1 MTRATTLAVL
11 IAGSLCAATGEEFF
25 EKKIRPVLVQKC
37 FVCHSE
43 KLKTPMGGLRL
54 DSAAALRKGGDSG
67 PAIVTGDPDK
77 SLLVRAIRYDNLKL
91 KMPPDGKL
99 PAEAIA
105 DIENWI
111 RMGAPDPR
119 RESAPP
125 AAARTGIDFTEAK
138 KFWAFQAVG
147 NPAVPAVKDTAWP
160 RTPVD
165 RFLLTRLE
173 EKGIKPAPPIDR
185 QGWLRR
191 VTYDLIGLPPAPAEI
206 QGFLADSS
214 TNAEENVVDR
224 LLASQHYGE
233 RWARHWLDLVR
244 FVETNG
250 HEFDNDKLDAWRY
263 RDYVIRCFNSD
274 VPYDVFVKEQIAG
287 DLLAQ
292 KRLSS
297 DGTLWESPIGTSMY
311 WFGEVLNS
319 ATDSV
324 KARAD
329 SVDNQLDVIGKTFLG
344 MTISCAR
351 CHDHKF
357 DPIPTADYYSLAG
370 IMHSTYMREAVID
383 SPAHAARIAS
393 LHQKIADIN
402 AEIRGI
408 LKAEAPVAKPAPA
421 REGDIVFEDFEGLG
435 FDNWTVSGQAFGYAP
450 SFEIAPNQPLSG
462 YRREGMANSFGAG
475 SNKLV
480 GTLTSKKFRMPKLW
494 VHVRLAGDKA
504 DRSLRER
511 APLRVTVVADDH
523 KSEHFVP
530 SGNPAFEWRSIR
542 MTKEIGRICYIEI
555 VDRSRDG
562 HIAVDKIVF
571 SDSDKPPAEEAASQ
585 GPAKREDLAARLPAE
600 ARQTIER
607 LQKRRAG
614 IDAQIPESAFAMISA
629 DERPHNVR
637 LHIRGS
643 HENLGDEVPRQ
654 WMRVFSPEAP
664 PKVQHG
670 SGRLELA
677 GWIGSSDNP
686 LAARVMVNRIWKHHF
701 GQGLVRSTDNF
712 GKLGETPSHPE
723 LLDYLARRFMESG
736 WSVKAMHRLMVLSS
750 AYRMSNT
757 VSEQA
762 AKADPRNELLHHMPV
777 RRLEGEAI
785 RDALLAVSGK
795 LDRTMYGPGIPPH
808 ISKYQDGRGKP
819 VSGPLDGNGRRSIY
833 IQARR
838 NFLTPMFLAFD
849 YPLPVST
856 TGVRGVSTVPAQA
869 LLMMNNEFVDQ
880 ASVYWARRVMAAEG
894 DPAHRLEQIYREAFA
909 RKPEASESKQMLE
922 FIKDRGGD
930 EKAWTE
936 LCHVLFNAVEFI
948 YVR

>member
-1 MTRATTLAVL
+1 MTRATTLAL
-11 IAGSLCAATGEEFF
+11 LLAAAVSAETGEEFF
-25 EKKIRPVLVQKC
+25 EKRIRPVLVQKC
-37 FVCHSE
+37 LACHGE

-67 PAIVTGDPDK
+67 PAIISGDPDN

-99 PAEAIA
+99 PAETVA
-105 DIENWI
+105 DFEHWI
-111 RMGAPDPR
+111 RSGAPDPR
-119 RESAPP
+119 MGTAP
-125 AAARTGIDFTEAK
+125 AASRTGIDFAEAI
-138 KFWAFQAVG
+138 KFWSFQPVG
-147 NPAVPAVKDTAWP
+147 NPSLPAVKDTAWV

-165 RFLLTRLE
+165 RFLLARLE
-173 EKGIKPAPPIDR
+173 EKGMKQAPPIDR

-191 VTYDLIGLPPAPAEI
+191 VTFDLIGLPPSPGELRDY
-206 QGFLADSS
+206 LADVSAS
-214 TNAEENVVDR
+214 AEQNVVDR
-224 LLASQHYGE
+224 LLASPSYGE

-244 FVETNG
+244 FAETNG

-263 RDYVIRCFNSD
+263 RDYVIRSFNND

-287 DLLAQ
+287 DLLPN
-292 KRLSS
+292 KRLSQ
-297 DGTLWESPIGTSMY
+297 DGRHWESPIGTGMF

-319 ATDSV
+319 TTDSV

-329 SVDNQLDVIGKTFLG
+329 TVDNQLDVISKTFLG
-344 MTISCAR
+344 LTISCAR

-370 IMHSTYMREAVID
+370 IMHSTYVREAVVD
-383 SPAHAARIAS
+383 SPAHSARIAS
-393 LHQKIADIN
+393 LNHKIAEIN
-402 AEIRGI
+402 SEIRGMV
-408 LKAEAPVAKPAPA
+408 KSEALLPKPAPV

-435 FDNWTVSGQAFGYAP
+435 YDNWTVSGQAFGAAP
-450 SFEIAPNQPLSG
+450 SFDIAPNQPLAG
-462 YRREGMANSFGAG
+462 YRREGIASSFGAG

-480 GTLTSKKFRMPKLW
+480 GSLTSKKFRMPKLW
-494 VHVRLAGDKA
+494 VHVRMAGDKA
-504 DRSLRER
+504 DRAVRER

-523 KSEHFVP
+523 KSEHFVSTGKP
-530 SGNPAFEWRSIR
+530 GFEWRTIR

-571 SDSDKPPAEEAASQ
+571 SDSKEPPGEEAAAE
-585 GPAKREDLAARLPAE
+585 GREKLEDLAASLPA
-600 ARQTIER
+600 AQRQRIEQ
-607 LQKRRAG
+607 LQKRRAE
-614 IDAQIPESAFAMISA
+614 IEDQIPESAFALISA
-629 DERPHNVR
+629 DEAPHNVR

-654 WMRVFSPEAP
+654 WMRVFSPRQP
-664 PKVQHG
+664 PKVQQG

-677 GWIGSSDNP
+677 GWIAGSENP
-686 LAARVMVNRIWKHHF
+686 LTARVMVNRIWKHHF
-701 GQGLVRSTDNF
+701 GQALVRTTDNL
-712 GKLGETPSHPE
+712 GKLGEQPQHPE
-723 LLDYLARRFMESG
+723 LLDYLARRFVESG

-750 AYRMSNT
+750 AYRMSNAA
-757 VSEQA
+757 SAEA
-762 AKADPRNELLHHMPV
+762 AKADPRNELLHHIPM

-785 RDALLAVSGK
+785 RDAMLAVSGK
-795 LDRTMYGPGIPPH
+795 LDNKMYGPGVPPH
-808 ISKYQDGRGKP
+808 ISKYQEGRGKP
-819 VSGPLDGNGRRSIY
+819 VSGPLDGDGRRSIY

-856 TGVRGVSTVPAQA
+856 TGVRGVSTVPSQA

-880 ASVYWARRVMAAEG
+880 SAKAWARRALAAESG
-894 DPAHRLEQIYREAFA
+894 PEPRLEALYMEAFA
-909 RKPEASESKQMLE
+909 RKPEASESKHMLA
-922 FIKDRGGD
+922 FIGERGAD
-930 EKAWTE
+930 EKAWAE
-936 LCHVLFNAVEFI
+936 LCHVLFNAAEFI